1 VSTTVGRG
9 EHFRQAGWLER
20 LTTRLRGGAARPAP
34 ASLRRFHEFLLDHAP
49 GDHLVSTL
57 PGGERIRVAA
67 RYRQL
72 GWNPEEYNAF
82 RAAVRPG
89 ATVLDVGANVGAYTL
104 LFARWAGPTG
114 RVVAFEPAP
123 DAAAGLRRHI
133 ELNELSATV
142 DVQQCAVSYS
152 VGTARFA
159 CTEAS
164 GANAIVVGESGT
176 DAIEVATV
184 TLDAFCSRGR
194 VVPDVIKIDV
204 EGAELDVLKGAR
216 QVLAF
221 GGLQVFLELHPAS
234 WKARGIGEQA
244 IREELASQR
253 LAAEPLAP
261 GLDIWRTEGISVR
274 LRRA

>member
-1 VSTTVGRG
+1 M
-9 EHFRQAGWLER
+9 AA
-20 LTTRLRGGAARPAP
+20 RLRGGAVRPAP
-34 ASLRRFHEFLLDHAP
+34 ASLRRLHEFLLEHAP

-72 GWNPEEYNAF
+72 SWNPEEYTAF

-104 LFARWAGPTG
+104 LFARWVGANGK
-114 RVVAFEPAP
+114 VVAFEPAP
-123 DAAAGLRRHI
+123 EAAAGLRRHL
-133 ELNELSATV
+133 ELNELSSTV
-142 DVQQCAVSYS
+142 DVQQCAVSDS
-152 VGTARFA
+152 AGTARFA
-159 CTEAS
+159 CAEAN
-164 GANAIVVGESGT
+164 GANAIVVGQPGT
-176 DAIEVATV
+176 AAIEVATV
-184 TLDAFCSRGR
+184 TLDAFCSRNR
-194 VVPDVIKIDV
+194 IVPDVIKIDV
-204 EGAELDVLKGAR
+204 EGAELDVLRGAR

-244 IREELASQR
+244 IRDELALQR
-253 LAAEPLAP
+253 FVAEPLAP
-261 GLDIWRTEGISVR
+261 GIDVWNTEGISVR

>member
-1 VSTTVGRG
+1 MSMTVGRG
-9 EHFRQAGWLER
+9 EHFRQTGWLER
-20 LTTRLRGGAARPAP
+20 MAARIRGGGTRPAP
-34 ASLRRFHEFLLDHAP
+34 AALRRLHEFVLDHVP

-72 GWNPEEYNAF
+72 SWNPEEYEAF

-104 LFARWAGPTG
+104 LFARWAGPNG

-123 DAAAGLRRHI
+123 DAAAGLRRHAA
-133 ELNELSATV
+133 LNGLTATI
-142 DVQQCAVSYS
+142 DVQQSAVAGS

-159 CTEAS
+159 CSEAS
-164 GANAIVVGESGT
+164 GANAIVDGAPGLNT
-176 DAIEVATV
+176 IEVATV
-184 TLDAFCSRGR
+184 TLDAFCAGR
-194 VVPDVIKIDV
+194 RIHPDVIKIDV

-216 QVLAF
+216 QMLAS
-221 GGLQVFLELHPAS
+221 GTAQVFLELHPAA
-234 WKARGIGEQA
+234 WKARGIGEQE
-244 IREELASQR
+244 IRDELAAQR
-253 LAAEPLAP
+253 LRLEPLAP
-261 GLDIWRTEGISVR
+261 DIDAWHTEGISAR